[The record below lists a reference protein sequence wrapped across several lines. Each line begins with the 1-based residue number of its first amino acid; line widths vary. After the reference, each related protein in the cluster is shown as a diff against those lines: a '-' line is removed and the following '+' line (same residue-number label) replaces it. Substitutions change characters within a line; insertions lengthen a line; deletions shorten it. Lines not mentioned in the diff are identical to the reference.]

1 MSEQKK
7 DGFLKQVFITQTKG
21 FLDVSRKRGLWQE
34 IADEWNGKLTIGHT
48 AGNELEILKL
58 VIPYKNREIH
68 LSESDT
74 RPLKFEISFECKMDY
89 ELTIGQE
96 DAIEKILK
104 KLGKKEVEVGN
115 EQFDNKYLVQSPN
128 PELTKQLLTKD
139 ITDLFVKLEIYS
151 SAYAT
156 DEKMQTSHLVS
167 VISRTLDDKSIF
179 IELIGMH
186 ERIMDQLEE
195 FGVIG

>member
-1 MSEQKK
+1 MSDQKK
-7 DGFLKQVFITQTKG
+7 EGFLKQVFVTQTKG
-21 FLDVSRKRGLWQE
+21 FLDVSRKRELWQE
-34 IADEWNGKLTIGHT
+34 IAFEWNGKLTIGHT

-128 PELTKQLLTKD
+128 PELTKKILTMD
-139 ITDLFVKLEIYS
+139 ITDKFVKLEIYS
-151 SAYAT
+151 FAYT
-156 DEKMQTSHLVS
+156 TNVKLHTSRLIS

-179 IELIGMH
+179 EELIRLH
-186 ERIMDQLEE
+186 ERIFDQLEE
-195 FGVIG
+195 LEMIA

>member
-1 MSEQKK
+1 MIDQKK
-7 DGFLKQVFITQTKG
+7 EGFLKQMLVTQTQG
-21 FLDVSRKRGLWQE
+21 YLDVSRKRALWQE
-34 IADEWNGKLTIGHT
+34 IASAWNGKLTIGHT
-48 AGNELEILKL
+48 AGNELEILNM

-74 RPLKFEISFECKMDY
+74 RPLKFEVSFDCKMDY

-128 PELTKQLLTKD
+128 PELTRKLLTKD

-151 SAYAT
+151 SAYVT

-167 VISRTLDDKSIF
+167 VISRTLDDKSVF
-179 IELIGMH
+179 VELIGMY
-186 ERIMDQLEE
+186 EKIVDQLEE
-195 FGVIG
+195 FGLIV